1 VANYLTDEEG
11 DIASVPIVQAPPTP
25 TPVDTEPPVVT
36 ISYEPTGTWRPNE
49 DDLVTFS
56 ATATDN
62 FGIVKIE
69 IWIQAPGEKLPTLVR
84 TCSQSTC
91 SYPGGP
97 YMPGTGMYYA
107 IVADL
112 AGNEGTSPENTLRIH
127 AVVK

>member
-1 VANYLTDEEG
+1 M
-11 DIASVPIVQAPPTP
+11 
-25 TPVDTEPPVVT
+25 VT

-49 DDLVTFS
+49 DDIVTFW

-62 FGIVKIE
+62 FGIGKIE

-107 IVADL
+107 IAADL